1 MRIRTNP
8 LVGLAAL
15 PVVLAVGCDTPPP
28 PDSLPP
34 VTAASADVVTDQG
47 RGTYDWRL
55 NLRRDVLRPDE
66 TDEGR

>member
-1 MRIRTNP
+1 MRLLTRLLISATA
-8 LVGLAAL
+8 LLA
-15 PVVLAVGCDTPPP
+15 GCDTPPP
-28 PDSLPP
+28 PNSMPP
-34 VTAASADVVTDQG
+34 VTPTSADVVTEQG